1 MKTVIMPK
9 LGFTQTESTIVA
21 WLKHEGD
28 AVEQGEPIAEVT
40 TDKINMEVEA
50 PESGTL
56 AGLRFY
62 EGDTVPVTETIAFIL
77 KPGERVPENAGGGE
91 KKNGRKGDMEI
102 SATPIAKRMAAE
114 LGVDLSSIKGTGAGG
129 KITREDVEVKS
140 KEEGARSGEQRAE
153 GTVRATPAAR
163 RLARENEV
171 DLALVAGSGPNGRVQ
186 GQDVLTESEKQKV
199 ENKKVISNELLIP
212 NPQSLIPYS
221 GMRKTIGTRLQ
232 ASYQQIPHITFDA
245 DVDVSAA
252 EALRARANASL
263 KSGQAKISLTA
274 VIAKACAWAL
284 QRHPIV
290 NSRLDET
297 AGHIVV
303 LDEVNIGIAVAL
315 DGSPTGGLIVPVVRL
330 VHLKGMQQI
339 ANEMADL
346 AARAKA
352 NKLKQDEITSGTFSI
367 SNLGMYGVDR
377 FTAIINPPETAIL
390 AVGRSQ
396 MRFVPDA
403 NGQPVAKPMMT
414 IRLSADH
421 RVIDGAVAAQFL
433 GDVRAA
439 IEEPGLMTL

>member
-1 MKTVIMPK
+1 
-9 LGFTQTESTIVA
+9 
-21 WLKHEGD
+21 
-28 AVEQGEPIAEVT
+28 
-40 TDKINMEVEA
+40 
-50 PESGTL
+50 
-56 AGLRFY
+56 
-62 EGDTVPVTETIAFIL
+62 
-77 KPGERVPENAGGGE
+77 
-91 KKNGRKGDMEI
+91 
-102 SATPIAKRMAAE
+102 
-114 LGVDLSSIKGTGAGG
+114 
-129 KITREDVEVKS
+129 
-140 KEEGARSGEQRAE
+140 
-153 GTVRATPAAR
+153 
-163 RLARENEV
+163 LAREIEV

-186 GQDVLTESEKQKV
+186 GRDVLTEGKRQKV
-199 ENKKVISNELLIP
+199 ESKKENSNELLIP
-212 NPQSLIPYS
+212 NHQSLIPYS

-232 ASYQQIPHITFDA
+232 ASYQQIPHVTFDA

-290 NSRLDET
+290 NSRLDEA
-297 AGHIVV
+297 AGQIVV

-352 NKLKQDEITSGTFSI
+352 SKLKQDEISSGTFSI

-439 IEEPGLMTL
+439 IEEPGLMAL

>member
-21 WLKHEGD
+21 WLKREGD
-28 AVEQGEPIAEVT
+28 AVVQGEPIAEVT

-56 AGLRFY
+56 AGLRFS

-77 KPGERVPENAGGGE
+77 KPGERVPENAGGE
-91 KKNGRKGDMEI
+91 ETKNARKGNVEI
-102 SATPIAKRMAAE
+102 NATPIAMRMAAE
-114 LGVDLSSIKGTGAGG
+114 LGVDLRSIQGTGAGG

-140 KEEGARSGEQRAE
+140 KEGAGSGEQRAE
-153 GTVRATPAAR
+153 GKVRATPAAR
-163 RLARENEV
+163 RLAREIEV
-171 DLALVAGSGPNGRVQ
+171 DLALVAGSGPSGRVQ

-199 ENKKVISNELLIP
+199 ENKKLISNELLIP

-232 ASYQQIPHITFDA
+232 ASYQQIPHVTFDA

-290 NSRLDET
+290 NSRLDEA
-297 AGHIVV
+297 AGQIVV

-352 NKLKQDEITSGTFSI
+352 SKLKQDEISSGTFSI

-377 FTAIINPPETAIL
+377 FTAIINPPEAAIL

-439 IEEPGLMTL
+439 IEEPGLMAL